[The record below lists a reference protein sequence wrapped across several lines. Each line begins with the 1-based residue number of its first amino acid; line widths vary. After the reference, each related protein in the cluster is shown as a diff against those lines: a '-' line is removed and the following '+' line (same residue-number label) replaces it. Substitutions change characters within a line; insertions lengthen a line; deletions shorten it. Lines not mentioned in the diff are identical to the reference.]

1 MMIYQSVEL
10 YFVRYLRNGDDII
23 TSTQTIVTG
32 IPAGMTAGEMTTF
45 VEIKYREVFA
55 DGFEFNDIQFLEV

>member
-1 MMIYQSVEL
+1 MMLYQPVEL
-10 YFVRYLRNGDDII
+10 YFVRRIRNRGKVIE
-23 TSTQTIVTG
+23 STRTIATG

-55 DGFEFNDIQFLEV
+55 DSFEFDDIEFLEV

>member
-1 MMIYQSVEL
+1 MRLYQPVEL

-32 IPAGMTAGEMTTF
+32 VPAGMTAGEITTF
-45 VEIKYREVFA
+45 VEIQYREVFD
-55 DGFEFNDIQFLEV
+55 DGFEFDDIQFLEV